1 MMSSAPE
8 STPPSISTAQ
18 WPHARTTRNTP
29 LMPSLTRTSR
39 ARGQRDGHRETI
51 ERRVLAAVD
60 RLLADGTAFTEIAV
74 QRIAAEADMARS
86 TFYRYFPDKSRL
98 LIRMAELAT
107 ADLFGTAERWWSED
121 HSAGEPGVRAAM
133 HAMIA
138 GARAHGHLLQAL
150 IEVAAYDREVGAYWQ
165 GRIARF
171 VTVVCERLIREQ
183 ERGRIDASIDPVTT
197 AIVLTAMV
205 ERSIQY
211 AFLAD
216 PAPDDDQLARTLGRT
231 IWLTV
236 YGERTT
242 PSG

>member
-1 MMSSAPE
+1 
-8 STPPSISTAQ
+8 
-18 WPHARTTRNTP
+18 
-29 LMPSLTRTSR
+29 MPSLTRTSR
-39 ARGQRDGHRETI
+39 ARGQRDGHREAI
-51 ERRVLAAVD
+51 EHRVLAAVD
-60 RLLADGTAFTEIAV
+60 RLLSDGTAFTEIAV
-74 QRIAAEADMARS
+74 QRIAGEADMARS

-107 ADLFGTAERWWSED
+107 DDLFGTAERWWSQD
-121 HSAGEPGVRAAM
+121 HSEGQPGVCAAM
-133 HAMIA
+133 RAMIA

-165 GRIARF
+165 GRVARF
-171 VTVVCERLIREQ
+171 IAVVCDRLVQEK
-183 ERGRIDASIDPVTT
+183 ERGRIDASIDPAST

-211 AFLAD
+211 AFFAT
-216 PAPDDDQLARTLGRT
+216 PAPDDDVLARTLGRT

-236 YGERTT
+236 YGERAT